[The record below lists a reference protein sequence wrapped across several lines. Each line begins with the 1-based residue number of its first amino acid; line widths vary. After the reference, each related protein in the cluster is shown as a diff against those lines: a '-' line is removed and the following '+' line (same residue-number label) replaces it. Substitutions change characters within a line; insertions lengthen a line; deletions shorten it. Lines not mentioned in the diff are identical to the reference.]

1 MRIRKQGHPLVV
13 VVFILVIVATVHF
26 GRGVGDDTVRRG
38 VEQTSS
44 LLGHQQ
50 GGGVL
55 DAAAFL
61 HIVHL
66 RRGRKKQT
74 EHAQQ
79 TQTNK

>member
-1 MRIRKQGHPLVV
+1 MHIRKQGHPLVV
-13 VVFILVIVATVHF
+13 VIFILVIVASVHF
-26 GRGVGDDTVRRG
+26 SRGVGDDTVRRG

-66 RRGRKKQT
+66 QRGRKKQT
-74 EHAQQ
+74 EQAQQ
-79 TQTNK
+79 TQTNE